1 MKSYATLPNAW
12 DELYNQRVW
21 RVTTPKIYR
30 QIEKIQIVVDLGGIR
45 TKVVAT
51 VAQSLEIGEVY

>member
-51 VAQSLEIGEVY
+51 VA